1 MKVGLPEL
9 RVLIADDS
17 EGARALLAGM
27 LLGIG
32 ITQVRQ
38 APNGSE
44 AYQVLRHWTA
54 DLAFVDL
61 NMPLVDGIEFIKLV
75 RTAPESPAP
84 YLPIVLITG
93 AAHLTRIT
101 EARDAGV
108 NEVLVKP
115 VSPQVV
121 VERLRAVIESKRRFV
136 RTETY
141 VGPDRRRRS
150 RSDHQGPW
158 RREDDQKPS
167 RTGRP

>member
-1 MKVGLPEL
+1 MKVGLPAL
-9 RVLIADDS
+9 RVLIADDN

-27 LLGIG
+27 LQGIG
-32 ITQVRQ
+32 ITQIRH
-38 APNGSE
+38 ATNGRD
-44 AYQVLRHWTA
+44 AFLALRHWPP

-61 NMPLVDGIEFIKLV
+61 NMAPVNGLEFTKLV
-75 RTAPESPAP
+75 RTAPDSPEP

-93 AAHLTRIT
+93 AAQLTRIT

-136 RTETY
+136 RAENY
-141 VGPDRRRRS
+141 VGPDRRRRD
-150 RSDHQGPW
+150 RSDYHGPW
-158 RREDDQKPS
+158 RREGDPKPP
-167 RTGRP
+167 GK